1 MRHNLFLA
9 FSALCLMTVAC
20 GPSKH
25 VMQMEMR
32 YPSKSGVDLSGK
44 QVSVVYLEGGDV
56 RASAFNGAV
65 AAGFAAGVEK
75 EHASGEWSVGVYRMM
90 HSAGGNYSSRD
101 SLVNLLMDTGADVV
115 FLLDTVSLGTMT
127 ISGATRV
134 ASPVSKDSSFV
145 SSGSIPFSIRM
156 YSFDAMDKSGNVR
169 TFAGSS
175 TARPDVYSDGAS
187 DSSAMIGKAYV
198 ALDAEGFAAGE
209 AVAETFATQ
218 WKREQYTLTYFDSS
232 RWYDALSKAS
242 DYDWKGAVDV
252 WISLLESKDMLKR
265 SCAEYNIAIACLM
278 LGDAELAIEWLDRSD
293 ADCKLPM
300 SDVLRKRLSARL

>member
-1 MRHNLFLA
+1 
-9 FSALCLMTVAC
+9 
-20 GPSKH
+20 
-25 VMQMEMR
+25 
-32 YPSKSGVDLSGK
+32 
-44 QVSVVYLEGGDV
+44 
-56 RASAFNGAV
+56 
-65 AAGFAAGVEK
+65 
-75 EHASGEWSVGVYRMM
+75 
-90 HSAGGNYSSRD
+90 
-101 SLVNLLMDTGADVV
+101 
-115 FLLDTVSLGTMT
+115 
-127 ISGATRV
+127 
-134 ASPVSKDSSFV
+134 
-145 SSGSIPFSIRM
+145 
-156 YSFDAMDKSGNVR
+156 MDKSGNVR

-209 AVAETFATQ
+209 AVAETFAPQ

-300 SDVLRKRLSARL
+300 SEALRKRISARL